1 MGGLETELELLEVT
15 LERTRGGGRNR
26 AGAYFFYS
34 EECTLGWWKL
44 EKKLLEVTLERIR
57 QVVLSQ
63 HWAVQCIKQVE
74 AGNGPEGATW
84 AK

>member
-1 MGGLETELELLEVT
+1 METELVLLEVT
-15 LERTRGGGRNR
+15 LERTRGGVRNR
-26 AGAYFFYS
+26 AGAYFS
-34 EECTLGWWKL
+34 ARCTLGWWKL
-44 EKKLLEVTLERIR
+44 EKELLEVTLER

-63 HWAVQCIKQVE
+63 QRVQCIKQVE